1 MAYGAIIPEL
11 QIDGRPAPYGVVN
24 ERAVR
29 ATAGI
34 MFLVGI
40 TTFVL
45 IRTTGSS
52 APLAVTVPLF
62 WMDFLLRV
70 VLGPER
76 SMFAV
81 AGAWM
86 VRNQKPEWVG
96 AVQKRFA
103 WSIGLAFASVMIVLA
118 LFMGVRGWIPL
129 SICMVCLAFLWLES
143 SAGICVGC
151 SVYSWLLRNKWLPE
165 PAVRPACPGG
175 VCALR

>member
-1 MAYGAIIPEL
+1 MAYGTIIPEL
-11 QIDGRPAPYGVVN
+11 HIDGRPAPYGVVN

-40 TTFVL
+40 VTFFL

-52 APLAVTVPLF
+52 VPLSVTVPLF
-62 WMDFLLRV
+62 WMDFLFRV
-70 VLGPER
+70 VLGPQW
-76 SMFAV
+76 SMF
-81 AGAWM
+81 GIIGTWI

-103 WSIGLAFASVMIVLA
+103 WSIGLAFASAMLA
-118 LFMGVRGWIPL
+118 STLLMGMRGWVPL
-129 SICMVCLAFLWLES
+129 SICMVCLAFMWLES

-175 VCALR
+175 ACTLR